1 MKKRKWIAAV
11 LVSALL
17 FVVLSY
23 TAGWLLMPPRQ
34 SYGSIWSRYLQ
45 EPEDSIDVLYLGSS
59 LVYCNIVP
67 SVIWEDTGITS
78 YLMTGPEQT
87 VPFTYS
93 YFKEAC
99 RTQSPKVIAIEITGM
114 FYTRYCSYSK
124 INAGYMPWS
133 ANRIAAT
140 FAAAEPELRA
150 GLLFPLFDYHSR
162 WREVTP
168 GNIKEHL
175 DPPVD
180 PNAGYTFLTDS
191 RPQGDV
197 TYRDYSAETENY
209 ERNLEY
215 LKKIHAFC
223 QKEDIQLVLL
233 LTPTKG
239 RIPDTALAALKL
251 DISALD
257 GAEFI
262 DFNDH
267 MAELNIDDSTDWY
280 DFLHFNCRGAEKFSH
295 FMGQYLTGTLGLAPT
310 EGEDEA
316 LWQSRVDTFHTR
328 RSAVT

>member
-1 MKKRKWIAAV
+1 MKKRRWIVAA

-34 SYGSIWSRYLQ
+34 AYGSTWSRYLQ
-45 EPEDSIDVLYLGSS
+45 EPEDSIDVMYFGSS
-59 LVYCNIVP
+59 LTYCNIAP
-67 SVIWEDTGITS
+67 SVIWADTGITS
-78 YLMTGPEQT
+78 YLMAGPEQT
-87 VPFTYS
+87 VPFVYS
-93 YFKEAC
+93 YIKEAC

-124 INAGYMPWS
+124 VNAGYMPWS
-133 ANRIAAT
+133 ANRIEAT

-180 PNAGYTFLTDS
+180 PYAGYTFLTEP
-191 RPQGDV
+191 RPQGAV
-197 TYRDYSAETENY
+197 TYRDYSAGTENY
-209 ERNLEY
+209 IRNWQY

-223 QKEDIQLVLL
+223 QEEGIQLMLF

-239 RIPDTALAALKL
+239 RIPDDALAALKL
-251 DISALD
+251 DISALE
-257 GAEFI
+257 GAVFV
-262 DFNDH
+262 DFNEH
-267 MAELNIDDSTDWY
+267 MAELNIDDSTDWF

-295 FMGQYLTGTLGLAPT
+295 FMAQYLTDTLGLLPT

-316 LWQSRVDTFHTR
+316 LWQSRVDTFAAR
-328 RSAVT
+328 RSEVT